1 MISMY
6 HMIPMYHMISY
17 RQQRLRCGFPP
28 RELHAPSDSSQPL
41 NLANGDRVLVD
52 IISDQSE
59 QPQKGQELEAA
70 AQDDS
75 SSQSVSSESEEATAS
90 ECTKWCVLN
99 RIKQLV
105 VM

>member
-1 MISMY
+1 MY
-6 HMIPMYHMISY
+6 HMIPLISHDLC

-59 QPQKGQELEAA
+59 QPQRREELEST
-70 AQDDS
+70 AQEDN
-75 SSQSVSSESEEATAS
+75 SQSTFSESEEVAAAAS
-90 ECTKWCVLN
+90 EHIN
-99 RIKQLV
+99 
-105 VM
+105 M